1 MPPSHLILCHPPERQ
16 QFAGT
21 VGGSSPLVT
30 SALQKLAAQL
40 VVPHSGVQ
48 LPHPGRLLKRKM
60 EKNIEFQFMVAFSRY
75 LTISVFACCKIG
87 RAHV

>member
-1 MPPSHLILCHPPERQ
+1 M
-16 QFAGT
+16 
-21 VGGSSPLVT
+21 T

-40 VVPHSGVQ
+40 VVPHSGAQ

-75 LTISVFACCKIG
+75 LTICFCMLYAMIHRCGEAWIVHKRCAYVAASKRTNIFL
-87 RAHV
+87 

>member
-1 MPPSHLILCHPPERQ
+1 MPPSHLILCHSLEGQ

-21 VGGSSPLVT
+21 VGCSSPLVT

-40 VVPHSGVQ
+40 VVPHSGAQ

-60 EKNIEFQFMVAFSRY
+60 EKNIEFQFMVAFSHY
-75 LTISVFACCKIG
+75 LTISVFACCMP
-87 RAHV
+87 